1 MSARQGVQAGFAVV
15 GLAVGAYL
23 GSPQLGLAI
32 GTVLGAVVAN
42 AAFPLDDIINRQDNL
57 ADVPITSAAI
67 GQMKPLIYGVWPLG
81 GNIIWAYPKIVIEHT
96 ETEGGTGGKGGFG
109 GPKTVNVTTT
119 YRWHGMI
126 ALCEGPI
133 SRITRIYTDATLIYD
148 ESQPA
153 GWTVSR
159 GLANGD
165 PDVTE
170 SDSVPDCII
179 YEKATADALSK
190 FILFRGTGTQEPW
203 AFAEALADV
212 GVGTLPAYRHTVV
225 VGVTLDLGVTGR
237 VPNLRFE
244 VSTTN
249 EALGI
254 PFTVH
259 WLPDEEAFWSIWQ
272 QGPTQLYG
280 GGAAIRYDNRF
291 LQQQYVSLIP
301 SLTALP
307 QGERGPAATAVG
319 QTTSGQDA
327 IMILRRDSTL
337 AVMNGSTGA
346 IQHRRINPLTDV
358 EEEEDGTLGP
368 EGALAVRPNPADS
381 NLTTLLYTLP
391 AIESL
396 GQAESHL
403 GDNHNFQRLAL
414 AGVPDRVVWNE
425 TAAAAY
431 VSIPDSGV
439 VRRITGYSPLAI
451 AESITCGT
459 SPTRLLV
466 STTGWCWV
474 TATGSAEVYRF
485 TTAANRS
492 AAITVGVGPSDL
504 TEASDGFIWVANGA
518 AASVCRVHP
527 TTFAVQTFALPAAPS
542 RVMGAIADGACW
554 VLSAAGRWAALVQDD
569 GTYTLYQVPRGPVD
583 LTVDTAG
590 NCWIACSTSRTL
602 VRISPDETTIL
613 QPESG
618 NALACVVRD
627 LNRRAGVP
635 DEWIDVSGLDGTPV
649 HYGLFGVAAASRPL
663 EDLALAF
670 QFLAVETGTGIKY
683 IFKGGAPVAVVD
695 EDATLITDQD
705 GQGTLTV
712 ERAQPQELPTEVN
725 VVYRSPM
732 RHFHTDEQTKTR
744 PTDGPRILVV
754 QQIAPAFDDAQYAK
768 DLAEILLYEPVFAR
782 YAAKLQAPPMAT
794 RLEPGD
800 LLTLTTTEGHT
811 YDVRL
816 VKSTT
821 GVDNR
826 VEWDTIRHRSYLY
839 EGFQSFPAESPPGEV
854 ILPQQPP
861 LELHLLEPVPLPD
874 ETESIHLL
882 FAMSKKATTLQ
893 EGLFPLVTIY
903 ESTDNQ
909 ATYAPVKT
917 ITQQAV
923 VGTVATA
930 LSPTGLTHAWDK
942 TATIQVVLRVGSAT
956 LTNAT
961 EEAPWYAMVGTECI
975 AFTTATLAGAQT
987 YDLTNILRGARGS
1000 EQHVRTH
1007 QNDETFILLD
1017 AGVRATKR
1025 AFAATAVGTTRHYKA
1040 VPEGVNIS
1048 AVTGQAHVL
1057 QGISGK
1063 PWAPL
1068 IVSAERDTGTGDW
1081 TLTWLHRSRIRGP
1094 WVDLTGIVYDL
1105 DDLKTY
1111 DLHLY
1116 TSNIFSTRVATRAL
1130 PLEANAEGERTY
1142 VYTAAQQTTDFGST
1156 QEFLFCGIAAKVPNI
1171 PGYEGYFSSTGIFAP
1186 LERWR
1191 ADAEAEPF
1199 YPAPGWSADGDEYS
1213 WPPGTPVE
1221 AWSTDAEA

>member
-1 MSARQGVQAGFAVV
+1 MSARQGVQAGFAVL
-15 GLAVGAYL
+15 GLVVGAYL

-42 AAFPLDDIINRQDNL
+42 AAFPLDDIVNRQDNL

-81 GNIIWAYPKIVIEHT
+81 GNIIWAYPKIAIEHT
-96 ETEGGTGGKGGFG
+96 ETTEGEGGGGKGGFG
-109 GPKTVNVTTT
+109 GPKTVNITTT
-119 YRWHGMI
+119 YRWHGMV

-159 GLANGD
+159 GLPNGD
-165 PDVTE
+165 PDAVE
-170 SDSVPDCII
+170 SDNPPDCIL

-190 FILFRGTGTQEPW
+190 FVLFRGTATQEPW
-203 AFAEALADV
+203 AFAEALEDV
-212 GVGTLPAYRHTVV
+212 GEGTLPAYRHTVV

-254 PFTVH
+254 PFAVH

-280 GGAAIRYDNRF
+280 GGAAIRYDSRF

-307 QGERGPAATAVG
+307 QGERGPAATTIG

-327 IMILRRDSTL
+327 LMILRRDSSLTII
-337 AVMNGSTGA
+337 NGSTGGV
-346 IQHRRINPLTDV
+346 QHRRINPLTAT
-358 EEEEDGTLGP
+358 EEEEEGTLGP
-368 EGALAVRPNPADS
+368 EGDIAVRPNPQDG
-381 NLTTLLYTLP
+381 NLTTLLYTLR
-391 AIESL
+391 AIDAL
-396 GQAESHL
+396 GQAESHG
-403 GDNHNFQRLAL
+403 GDTHNFQRLPL
-414 AGVPDRVVWNE
+414 SGTPERVVWNE

-431 VSIPDSGV
+431 VSIPTVGTV
-439 VRRITGYSPLAI
+439 QRITGYSPLSI
-451 AESITCGT
+451 AESISCGT
-459 SPTRLLV
+459 SPTMLLV
-466 STTGWCWV
+466 ASSGQCWV
-474 TATGSAEVYRF
+474 TATGSAAVYRF
-485 TTAANRS
+485 TTTGDRS
-492 AAITVGVGPSDL
+492 AAITVGNAPTDA
-504 TEASDGFIWVANGA
+504 TEASDGFIWIANSG

-527 TTFAVQTFALPAAPS
+527 TALTVQTFALPAAPS
-542 RVMGAIADGACW
+542 RVMGAVADGACW
-554 VLSAAGRWAALVQDD
+554 VLSAAGRWAALMQDD

-583 LTVDTAG
+583 LTVDASG
-590 NCWIACSTSRTL
+590 NCWIACSTARTL
-602 VRISPDETTIL
+602 IRINPEETTSL

-683 IFKGGAPVAVVD
+683 LFKGGAPVAVVD
-695 EDATLITDQD
+695 EDATLITDQN

-725 VVYRSPM
+725 VVYRSPL

-744 PTDGPRILVV
+744 PTDGPRIPVV

-768 DLAEILLYEPVFAR
+768 DLAEILLYEPIFAR
-782 YAAKLQAPPMAT
+782 YAAKLQAPPVAT

-800 LLTLTTTEGHT
+800 LLTITTTEGHT

-861 LELHLLEPVPLPD
+861 VELHLVEPVPLPD
-874 ETESIHLL
+874 EAESIHIL
-882 FAMSKKATTLQ
+882 FAMAKKTTTLQ
-893 EGLFPLVTIY
+893 GGLFPLVTIY

-909 ATYAPVKT
+909 ATYLPIKT

-923 VGTVATA
+923 VGTVAAA

-942 TATIQVVLRVGSAT
+942 SATIQVVLRVGSPT

-961 EEAPWYAMVGTECI
+961 EEAPWYAMIGTECI
-975 AFTTATLAGAQT
+975 AFTTATLAGEQT
-987 YDLTNILRGARGS
+987 YNLTNILRGVRGS
-1000 EQHVRTH
+1000 EQHVRMH
-1007 QNDETFILLD
+1007 QANETFILLD
-1017 AGVRATKR
+1017 AGLRLTKR
-1025 AFAATAVGTTRHYKA
+1025 AVAATAVGTTRHYKA

-1057 QGISGK
+1057 AGISGK
-1063 PWAPL
+1063 PWAPVFL
-1068 IVSAERDTGTGDW
+1068 SAMLNGSDW
-1081 TLTWLHRSRIRGP
+1081 EIRWLHRSRVRGA
-1094 WVDLTGIVYDL
+1094 WGDLAGISYDL
-1105 DDLKTY
+1105 DDLRSYTIHFYADRSYTTRIATY
-1111 DLHLY
+1111 TTALVPDPEGVRLFTY
-1116 TSNIFSTRVATRAL
+1116 TS
-1130 PLEANAEGERTY
+1130 
-1142 VYTAAQQTTDFGST
+1142 AQQTADFGAP
-1156 QEFLFCGIAAKVPNI
+1156 QAVIYLGIQQRVAGIA
-1171 PGYEGYFSSTGIFAP
+1171 GYEIRYPEGSF
-1186 LERWR
+1186 
-1191 ADAEAEPF
+1191 EAWSASWESESGAAF
-1199 YPAPGWSADGDEYS
+1199 PGWQATFEYYP
-1213 WPPGTPVE
+1213 WPPSGSQVE
-1221 AWSTDAEA
+1221 AWSANWENEP